1 MSELKKEVRALRE
14 ALDAFET
21 GIGDG
26 PVSDAALEDFK
37 MTVDTVRTTVLAMMT
52 ADDPDDYENFVHN
65 YRLRRGAQ
73 VCQSVFSGLVDGT
86 IYPETPGYDQLRST
100 VQETLARLDR
110 LLVRA

>member
-14 ALDAFET
+14 ALDAFES

-26 PVSDAALEDFK
+26 PVSDSALEDFK
-37 MTVDTVRTTVLAMMT
+37 VTVDSVRTSVLAMLT
-52 ADDPDDYENFVHN
+52 ADDPDNYDTFVHN

-86 IYPETPGYDQLRST
+86 IYPETPGFDQLRAT
-100 VQETLARLDR
+100 VEDTLARLDP